1 MVRVVCSELRLGSV
15 SLVSCWA
22 DGEVGRR
29 TWRSHCLCVLMC
41 EVVED
46 GELEMMRDKLPKLLP
61 VMCCHGCS

>member
-1 MVRVVCSELRLGSV
+1 
-15 SLVSCWA
+15 
-22 DGEVGRR
+22 
-29 TWRSHCLCVLMC
+29 LCVLMC